1 MAESG
6 IKSYFPSQTVSDA
19 EKLSYD
25 YGLKVGKAIEQE
37 WFNNDR
43 GNDRGNGRYKS
54 NHNDFHNLRLYARG
68 EQSIQKYKDEL
79 SINGDLSYLN
89 LDWKPVPIISKFV
102 DIVVNG
108 MAQRT
113 YDIKAYS
120 QSPNG
125 VEKRTEYMES
135 IMRDMALQQFDQ
147 EAEAKFGINMRE
159 SEVREL
165 PESNEELGLH
175 MQLNYKQ
182 AVELAEEQALS
193 VLFEGNKYEL
203 IKKRFYYDLTVLGI
217 GAVKT
222 DFNTSEGVVI
232 DYVDPAN
239 LVYSYTDSPYFEDI
253 YYVGE
258 VKTIPV
264 NELAKEF
271 PHLSESD
278 LKDIMKNKSNNRS
291 NYNSRHNYDKE
302 DNNTIQVLYFNYK
315 TYMNE
320 VYKMKETGTGA
331 DKIISKDDSFNPPE
345 EKEGGYSK
353 MLRSI
358 ECLYDGAMILGTD
371 KLLKWEMSKNMMR
384 PKSDY
389 TKVKMN
395 YAIVAPRMYD
405 GRIDSLVKRITGFAD
420 MIQLTHLKL
429 QQVMSRMVPD
439 GVYLDADGL
448 AEVDLGNGT
457 NYNPQEALNMFFQTG
472 SVIGRS
478 FTSEGDMNPGKVP
491 IQEITSG
498 SGGNKMQAL
507 IGNYN
512 YYMQM
517 IRDCTGLNE
526 ARDGSTPD
534 ANALV
539 GVQKLAAANSNTAT
553 RHILQ
558 AGLFLTAETAECLS
572 LRISDI
578 IEYSPT
584 KDAFIQ
590 AIGAHNVATLEEM
603 TELHLYDFGI
613 FLELQPDEEEK
624 TKLENNIQMAL
635 QQQSI
640 ELEDA
645 IDLREIKNI
654 KLANQ
659 LLKIR
664 RKKKQERDRQL
675 QMENI
680 QAQTKSNTESAQAAA
695 QVELKKNQALTQS
708 KIQIAQQQA
717 QLDAQK
723 MMQEVASKKE
733 LMQMEFQMNMK
744 LKQMEV
750 QTVMGRETQKEN
762 RKDERTKLQ
771 AGQQKNLVDRRN
783 SQQSELIDQRQGG
796 KPPKNFESAGN
807 DTLGGGFDLGAF
819 DPS

>member
-1 MAESG
+1 MAYSS
-6 IKSYFPSQTVSDA
+6 KSYFPSHTVSDA

-25 YGLKVGKAIEQE
+25 YGLKVAKAIETE
-37 WFNNDR
+37 WFNEDR
-43 GNDRGNGRYKS
+43 NTNKYRS
-54 NHNDFHNLRLYARG
+54 NQNNFHNLRLYARG
-68 EQSIQKYKDEL
+68 EQSAQKYKDEL

-89 LDWKPVPIISKFV
+89 LDWTPVPIISKFV

-108 MAQRT
+108 IAERT

-120 QSPNG
+120 QDSYG
-125 VEKRTEYMES
+125 VAKRTKYMES
-135 IMRDMALQQFDQ
+135 VLSDMRTKEFN
-147 EAEAKFGINMRE
+147 EFSKENFGINLAE
-159 SEVREL
+159 NDEETL
-165 PESNEELGLH
+165 PETKEELELH
-175 MQLNYKQ
+175 MQLTYKQ
-182 AVELAEEQALS
+182 AVEIAEEQALN
-193 VLFEGNKYEL
+193 VLLDGNNYEL
-203 IKKRFYYDLTVLGI
+203 TKKRFYYDLTVLGI

-222 DFNTSEGVVI
+222 SFNTSEGVTV

-239 LVYSYTDSPYFEDI
+239 LVYSYTESPYFEDI

-258 VKTIPV
+258 VKSIPV
-264 NELAKEF
+264 NELAKQF
-271 PHLSESD
+271 PHLTESD
-278 LKDIMKNKSNNRS
+278 LEDIMKNKSYNRN
-291 NYNSRHNYDKE
+291 NYNTRYSVDKE

-320 VYKMKETGTGA
+320 VYKIKETGTGA
-331 DKIISKDDSFNPPE
+331 DKIIPKDDTFNPPTD
-345 EKEGGYSK
+345 KEGGYSRL
-353 MLRSI
+353 LRSI
-358 ECLYDGAMILGTD
+358 ECLYDGAMILGTN
-371 KLLKWEMSKNMMR
+371 KLLRWEMAKNMMR

-395 YAIVAPRMYD
+395 YAIVAPRMYN
-405 GRIDSLVKRITGFAD
+405 GKIDSLVKRITGFAD

-512 YYMQM
+512 YYLQM
-517 IRDCTGLNE
+517 IRDVTGLNE

-534 ANALV
+534 KNALV

-558 AGLFLTAETAECLS
+558 AGLYLTAETAECLS

-590 AIGAHNVATLEEM
+590 AIGVHNMATLEEM
-603 TELHLYDFGI
+603 SSLHLYDFGI
-613 FLELQPDEEEK
+613 FIDLIPDEEEK
-624 TKLENNIQMAL
+624 AMLENNIQMAI
-635 QQQSI
+635 QQKTI
-640 ELEDA
+640 DLEDA
-645 IDLREIKNI
+645 IDLRDIKNI

-664 RKKKQERDRQL
+664 RKKKQEKDRQL
-675 QMENI
+675 QLQNI
-680 QAQTKSNTESAQAAA
+680 QAQTQSNTQAAQAAA
-695 QVELKKNQALTQS
+695 QLEMQKEQMLNQS
-708 KIQIAQQQA
+708 KAQFEQMKAQI
-717 QLDAQK
+717 DTQK
-723 MMQEVASKKE
+723 MQKEAELKKE
-733 LMQMEFQMNMK
+733 LMALEFQYNMQ
-744 LKQMEV
+744 LKETEV
-750 QTVMGRETQKEN
+750 DGIKSREKEKED
-762 RKDERTKLQ
+762 RKDERTKIQ
-771 AGQQKNLVDRRN
+771 AT
-783 SQQSELIDQRQGG
+783 QQSEMIEQRNSG
-796 KPPKNFESAGN
+796 KAPKNFESAGN
-807 DTLGGGFDLGAF
+807 DILGGGFNLGAF

>member
-43 GNDRGNGRYKS
+43 GSNRYKANS
-54 NHNDFHNLRLYARG
+54 NDFHNLRLYARG

-89 LDWKPVPIISKFV
+89 LDWKPIPIISKFV

-108 MAQRT
+108 IAERT

-120 QSPNG
+120 QDPFG

-135 IMRDMALQQFDQ
+135 IIRDMQSKEFNDAAMENFNIDLY
-147 EAEAKFGINMRE
+147 ENKKE
-159 SEVREL
+159 EL
-165 PESNEELGLH
+165 PESEEELALH
-175 MQLNYKQ
+175 MQLSYKQ
-182 AVELAEEQALS
+182 AVELAEEQALN
-193 VLFEGNKYEL
+193 VLFDGNNYEL

-222 DFNTSEGVVI
+222 SFNTSEGVII

-239 LVYSYTDSPYFEDI
+239 LVYSYTESPNFEDI

-264 NELAKEF
+264 NELAKQF

-278 LKDIMKNKSNNRS
+278 LEDIMKNKSNNRS
-291 NYNSRHNYDKE
+291 NYNSRHSEDKE

-320 VYKMKETGTGA
+320 VYKVKETGTGA
-331 DKIISKDDSFNPPE
+331 DKIIPKNDSFNPPE
-345 EKEGGYSK
+345 DKEGGYSK

-371 KLLKWEMSKNMMR
+371 KMLKWEMSKNMMR
-384 PKSDY
+384 PKSDF

-395 YAIVAPRMYD
+395 YAIVAPRIYD

-429 QQVMSRMVPD
+429 QQVLSRMVPD

-512 YYMQM
+512 YYLQM
-517 IRDCTGLNE
+517 IRDVTGLNE
-526 ARDGSTPD
+526 ARDGSMPD
-534 ANALV
+534 KNALV

-558 AGLFLTAETAECLS
+558 AGLFLTTETAECLS

-590 AIGAHNVATLEEM
+590 AIGTHNVATLEEM
-603 TELHLYDFGI
+603 KNLHLYDFGI
-613 FLELQPDEEEK
+613 FLELTPDDEEK
-624 TKLENNIQMAL
+624 AILENNIQMAL
-635 QQQSI
+635 QQQTI

-645 IDLREIKNI
+645 IDLREIRNVR
-654 KLANQ
+654 LANQ

-664 RKKKQERDRQL
+664 RKKKMDKDQAMQ
-675 QMENI
+675 QQNMQQ
-680 QAQTKSNTESAQAAA
+680 QAQLNQQSAQAAA
-695 QVELKKNQALTQS
+695 QADVQKNQALNAGKAELMQM
-708 KIQIAQQQA
+708 QA
-717 QLDAQK
+717 QVDSQK
-723 MMQEVASKKE
+723 MMQEVQMKKE
-733 LMQMEFQMNMK
+733 LMALEFQYNMQ
-744 LKQMEV
+744 LKGVEV
-750 QTVMGRETQKEN
+750 EGVKDREKQKED
-762 RKDERTKLQ
+762 RKDERTKIQ
-771 AGQQKNLVDRRN
+771 A
-783 SQQSELIDQRQGG
+783 SQQSEMIEQRNSG

-807 DTLGGGFDLGAF
+807 DTLGGGFDLGSF

>member
-37 WFNNDR
+37 WFNDDR
-43 GNDRGNGRYKS
+43 SINRYKS

-89 LDWKPVPIISKFV
+89 LDWKPVPIIAKFV

-108 MAQRT
+108 ISERT
-113 YDIKAYS
+113 YDIKVYS
-120 QSPNG
+120 QDPFG
-125 VEKRTEYMES
+125 VKERTKYMES
-135 IMRDMALQQFDQ
+135 VLNDMKFKEFDQ
-147 EAEAKFGINMRE
+147 FTAENLGVNTR
-159 SEVREL
+159 
-165 PESNEELGLH
+165 ESNEEVLPETTEELQLH
-175 MQLNYKQ
+175 MQLTYKQ
-182 AVELAEEQALS
+182 AVEIAEEQALN
-193 VLFEGNKYEL
+193 VLFDGNNYEL
-203 IKKRFYYDLTVLGI
+203 TKKRFYQDLTVLGI

-222 DFNTSEGVVI
+222 SFNTSEGVTI

-239 LVYSYTDSPYFEDI
+239 LVYSYTESPYFEDI

-258 VKTIPV
+258 AKTIPV
-264 NELAKEF
+264 NELAKQF
-271 PHLSESD
+271 PHLSGED
-278 LKDIMKNKSNNRS
+278 LEDIMKNKSTNRS
-291 NYNSRHNYDKE
+291 NYNSIHTYDKE

-320 VYKMKETGTGA
+320 VYKIKETSTGSE
-331 DKIISKDDSFNPPE
+331 KIISKDDSFNPPQ
-345 EKEGGYSK
+345 EKEGGYTR

-358 ECLYDGAMILGTD
+358 ECLYDGAMILGTN
-371 KLLKWEMSKNMMR
+371 KLLKWEMAKNMMR
-384 PKSDY
+384 PKSDF

-395 YAIVAPRMYD
+395 YAIVAPRMYN
-405 GRIDSLVKRITGFAD
+405 GKIDSLVRRITGFAD

-448 AEVDLGNGT
+448 AEIDLGNGT
-457 NYNPQEALNMFFQTG
+457 NYNPQEALNMYFQTG

-478 FTSEGDMNPGKVP
+478 FTSEGDMNPGKIP

-512 YYMQM
+512 YYLQM
-517 IRDCTGLNE
+517 IRDVTGLNE
-526 ARDGSTPD
+526 ARDGSMPD
-534 ANALV
+534 KNALV

-558 AGLFLTAETAECLS
+558 SGLFLTTQVAECLS

-584 KDAFIQ
+584 RDAFVQ
-590 AIGAHNVATLEEM
+590 AIGAHNVATLSEISD
-603 TELHLYDFGI
+603 LHLRDFGI
-613 FLELQPDEEEK
+613 FIELQPDEEEK
-624 TKLENNIQMAL
+624 MMLENNIQMAI
-635 QQQSI
+635 QQQTI
-640 ELEDA
+640 DLEDA
-645 IDLREIKNI
+645 IDLREIRNT

-664 RKKKQERDRQL
+664 RKKKMDKDQATAERNM
-675 QMENI
+675 QMQSQMN
-680 QAQTKSNTESAQAAA
+680 QQAA
-695 QVELKKNQALTQS
+695 QVAMQAEVQKNQALTEG
-708 KIQIAQQQA
+708 QA
-717 QLDAQK
+717 QLEQIKAQLESQR
-723 MMQEVASKKE
+723 MTQEVEMKKQLME
-733 LMQMEFQMNMK
+733 LEFQYNMQIK
-744 LKQMEV
+744 GIEV
-750 QTVMGRETQKEN
+750 EGVKGREKEKED
-762 RKDERTKLQ
+762 RKDERTKIQ
-771 AGQQKNLVDRRN
+771 AT
-783 SQQSELIDQRQGG
+783 QQSELIDQRNNK
-796 KPPKNFESAGN
+796 KPPKNFESSGN
-807 DTLGGGFDLGAF
+807 DILDGSFGLGDFG
-819 DPS
+819 PR

>member
-19 EKLSYD
+19 EKLSEE
-25 YGLKVGKAIEQE
+25 YGLKVGKAIETE

-43 GNDRGNGRYKS
+43 SLNRYRA
-54 NHNDFHNLRLYARG
+54 NHNNFHNLRLYARG

-108 MAQRT
+108 IAERT

-120 QSPNG
+120 QDPFG
-125 VEKRTEYMES
+125 VKERTKYMES
-135 IMRDMALQQFDQ
+135 VLNDMQLQVFDQ
-147 EAEAKFGINMRE
+147 QVTEATGINARE
-159 SEVREL
+159 NTDMEL
-165 PESNEELGLH
+165 PESSEELQLH
-175 MQLNYKQ
+175 MQLTYKQ
-182 AVELAEEQALS
+182 SIELAEEQALNT
-193 VLFEGNKYEL
+193 LFEGNKYEL
-203 IKKRFYYDLTVLGI
+203 IKKQFYYDLTVLGI

-222 DFNTSEGVVI
+222 SFNTSEGVVI

-239 LVYSYTDSPYFEDI
+239 LVYSHTDSPYFEDI

-258 VKTIPV
+258 VKSIPV
-264 NELAKEF
+264 NELIKQF
-271 PHLSESD
+271 PDLSQGE
-278 LKDIMKNKSNNRS
+278 LEDIMKNKSFNRNNNTTRYS
-291 NYNSRHNYDKE
+291 IDKE

-331 DKIISKDDSFNPPE
+331 DKIISKDDKFNPP
-345 EKEGGYSK
+345 KNMEGGYSK
-353 MLRSI
+353 LSKSI
-358 ECLYDGAMILGTD
+358 ECLYDGAIVLGTD
-371 KLLKWEMSKNMMR
+371 TLLRWEMAKNMMR
-384 PKSDY
+384 PKSDF

-395 YAIVAPRMYD
+395 YAIVAPRMYN
-405 GRIDSLVKRITGFAD
+405 GKIESLVGRITGFAD

-429 QQVMSRMVPD
+429 QQVMSRLTPD

-448 AEVDLGNGT
+448 AEIDLGNGT

-478 FTSEGDMNPGKVP
+478 FTSDGDLNPGKVP
-491 IQEITSG
+491 IQEIQSG
-498 SGGNKMQAL
+498 SGGQKMQSL
-507 IGNYN
+507 IGTYN
-512 YYMQM
+512 YYLQM
-517 IRDCTGLNE
+517 IRDVTGLNE
-526 ARDGSTPD
+526 ARDGSMPD
-534 ANALV
+534 KNALV

-558 AGLFLTAETAECLS
+558 SGLFLTAEIAECLS

-590 AIGAHNVATLEEM
+590 AIGAHNVATLDEM
-603 TELHLYDFGI
+603 KNLHLYDFGI
-613 FLELQPDEEEK
+613 FIELQPDEEEK
-624 TKLENNIQMAL
+624 QLLENNIQMAL
-635 QQQSI
+635 QQQNI

-675 QMENI
+675 QLENI
-680 QAQTKSNTESAQAAA
+680 QAQTESNTQAAQAAA
-695 QVELKKNQALTQS
+695 QVEMQKNQALMQS
-708 KIQIAQQQA
+708 ESQLEQMKAQIGS
-717 QLDAQK
+717 QK
-723 MMQEVASKKE
+723 MQQEVMHKKE
-733 LMQMEFQMNMK
+733 LMELEFQYNMQ
-744 LKQMEV
+744 LKGIEV
-750 QTVMGRETQKEN
+750 DSVKQREKQKED
-762 RKDERTKLQ
+762 RKDERTKIQ
-771 AGQQKNLVDRRN
+771 AT
-783 SQQSELIDQRQGG
+783 QQSEMIEQRNSG

-807 DTLGGGFDLGAF
+807 DILGGGFDLGAF
-819 DPS
+819 DPR

>member
-1 MAESG
+1 MAYSN
-6 IKSYFPSQTVSDA
+6 KSYFPSQTVSDA

-25 YGLKVGKAIEQE
+25 YGLKVAKAIETE
-37 WFNNDR
+37 WFNDNR
-43 GNDRGNGRYKS
+43 SLNKYRS
-54 NHNDFHNLRLYARG
+54 NQNNFHNLRLYARG

-89 LDWKPVPIISKFV
+89 LDWTPVPIVPKFV

-108 MAQRT
+108 IAERT
-113 YDIKAYS
+113 YDIKAFS

-125 VEKRTEYMES
+125 VEKRTKYMEAILS
-135 IMRDMALQQFDQ
+135 DM
-147 EAEAKFGINMRE
+147 EMRE
-159 SEVREL
+159 FNEEVESRFNVDMKESSIANEDL
-165 PESNEELGLH
+165 PESSEELGIH

-203 IKKRFYYDLTVLGI
+203 TKKRFYQDLTVLGI

-222 DFNTSEGVVI
+222 AFNTSEGVVI

-239 LVYSYTDSPYFEDI
+239 LVYSYTDSPYFDDI

-271 PHLSESD
+271 PHLTESD
-278 LKDIMKNKSNNRS
+278 LEDIMNNKSYNRS
-291 NYNSRHNYDKE
+291 NYNSIHNYEKE

-320 VYKMKETGTGA
+320 VYKIKETGTGA
-331 DKIISKDDSFNPPE
+331 DKIIPKDDSFNPPSDM
-345 EKEGGYSK
+345 EGGYSR

-358 ECLYDGAMILGTD
+358 ECLYEGALILGTD
-371 KLLKWEMSKNMMR
+371 KLLKYEMAKNMMR
-384 PKSDY
+384 PKSDF

-395 YAIVAPRMYD
+395 YSIVAPRMYN
-405 GRIDSLVKRITGFAD
+405 GKIDSLVKRITGFAD

-429 QQVMSRMVPD
+429 QQVLSRMVPD

-478 FTSEGDMNPGKVP
+478 FTSEGDLNPGKVP

-512 YYMQM
+512 YYLQM
-517 IRDCTGLNE
+517 IRDVTGLNE
-526 ARDGSTPD
+526 ARDGSMPD
-534 ANALV
+534 KNALV

-558 AGLFLTAETAECLS
+558 AGLYLTAETAECLS

-584 KDAFIQ
+584 RDAFIQ

-603 TELHLYDFGI
+603 SELHLYDFGI
-613 FLELQPDEEEK
+613 FIDLQPDEEEK
-624 TKLENNIQMAL
+624 AVLENNIQMAL
-635 QQQSI
+635 QQKSI

-645 IDLREIKNI
+645 IDLREIRNI
-654 KLANQ
+654 KLANS

-664 RKKKQERDRQL
+664 RKKKERKDREL
-675 QMENI
+675 QMQNI
-680 QAQTKSNTESAQAAA
+680 QAQTQSNAQAAQAAA
-695 QVELKKNQALTQS
+695 QVDVQKEQALAQG
-708 KIQIAQQQA
+708 KAQFEQMKAQIDSQKMQQEA
-717 QLDAQK
+717 QL
-723 MMQEVASKKE
+723 KKE
-733 LMQMEFQMNMK
+733 LMALEFQYNMQ
-744 LKQMEV
+744 LKSVEV
-750 QTVMGRETQKEN
+750 EGMKEREKEKED
-762 RKDERTKLQ
+762 RKDERTKIQ
-771 AGQQKNLVDRRN
+771 AT
-783 SQQSELIDQRQGG
+783 QQSEMIEQRNSG

-807 DTLGGGFDLGAF
+807 DILGGGFNLGAF
-819 DPS
+819 DPR